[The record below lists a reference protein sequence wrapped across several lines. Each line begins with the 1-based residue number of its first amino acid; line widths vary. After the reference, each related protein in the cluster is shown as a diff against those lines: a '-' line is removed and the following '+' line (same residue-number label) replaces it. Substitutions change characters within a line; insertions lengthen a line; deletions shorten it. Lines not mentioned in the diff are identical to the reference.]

1 MKTAHWI
8 AWLAAGAAGGS
19 LISPAGAAQPG
30 LYEMRVYSAPEGK
43 LDQLHA
49 RFRDHTLKL
58 FAKHGITNVGYFV
71 PEGDNPERKLVYF
84 LAYPARAARDASWKA
99 FRADPD
105 WQAAHAASE
114 KEGRLVAGAVETFL
128 VTTDYSPVPQVE
140 KHGGRVFELR
150 TYTATAGSLSA
161 LDSRF
166 RDHTLKLFARHGMT
180 NLVYWHLAPGSPQS
194 DRMLVYLLGHA
205 SREAAEKSFAD
216 FRVSP
221 DWLEARTAS
230 EERAGGSLTEPQG
243 GVVSEFLVPTD
254 YSPWK

>member
-1 MKTAHWI
+1 MNTAHWI
-8 AWLAAGAAGGS
+8 AWLTAGVAVAAIMSSARAT
-19 LISPAGAAQPG
+19 QPG
-30 LYEMRVYSAPEGK
+30 LCEMRVYYAPEGK

-58 FAKHGITNVGYFV
+58 FAKHGMTNVGYFV

-84 LAYPARAARDASWKA
+84 LAYADRAARDAAWRA

-114 KEGRLVAGAVETFL
+114 KEGRLVARAVETFL
-128 VTTDYSPVPQVE
+128 EPTDYSPSPAIEQC
-140 KHGGRVFELR
+140 GGRVFELR
-150 TYTATAGSLSA
+150 TYTATPGNLPA

-166 RDHTLKLFARHGMT
+166 RDHTLGLFAKHGMT

-205 SREAAEKSFAD
+205 NREAADKSFAD
-216 FRVSP
+216 FRVDP
-221 DWLEARTAS
+221 DWLAARTAS
-230 EERAGGSLTEPQG
+230 EGRAGGSLTEPHR

>member
-1 MKTAHWI
+1 
-8 AWLAAGAAGGS
+8 
-19 LISPAGAAQPG
+19 
-30 LYEMRVYSAPEGK
+30 
-43 LDQLHA
+43 
-49 RFRDHTLKL
+49 
-58 FAKHGITNVGYFV
+58 
-71 PEGDNPERKLVYF
+71 
-84 LAYPARAARDASWKA
+84 
-99 FRADPD
+99 
-105 WQAAHAASE
+105 
-114 KEGRLVAGAVETFL
+114 
-128 VTTDYSPVPQVE
+128 
-140 KHGGRVFELR
+140 VFELR

-166 RDHTLKLFARHGMT
+166 RDQTLKLFARHGMT

-205 SREAAEKSFAD
+205 SRAAAEKSFAD

-221 DWLEARTAS
+221 DWLEDRTAS